1 MKKPNRTARGK
12 PIDMDSIIKQNENTI
27 AVGNTKTNARG
38 DVLDKNNQVLI
49 PVEKISRK
57 QANNS
62 EPTETVKMSDT
73 DKITKKTK
81 RTKPKSKQK
90 EIVEKRQKQ
99 DENGNN
105 IEEIEYDDGS
115 IEVKNIDKEG
125 DDKDD
130 NGQQE
135 DN

>member
-1 MKKPNRTARGK
+1 MKKTQKTARGK
-12 PIDMDSIIKQNENTI
+12 PIDMDSIIKQNENAI
-27 AVGNTKTNARG
+27 AVGNTRTNARG
-38 DVLDKNNQVLI
+38 DVLDNDNNVLI
-49 PVEKISRK
+49 PIEKISRK

-62 EPTETVKMSDT
+62 EPVDTVKMSDT

-99 DENGNN
+99 DENGNK

-115 IEVKNIDKEG
+115 IEVKDIVQG
-125 DDKDD
+125 DED
-130 NGQQE
+130 NGNE
-135 DN
+135 KNN

>member
-1 MKKPNRTARGK
+1 MKKPQKTARGK

-27 AVGNTKTNARG
+27 AVGNTRTNARG
-38 DVLDKNNQVLI
+38 DVLDNDNNVLI
-49 PVEKISRK
+49 PIEKISRK

-62 EPTETVKMSDT
+62 EPADTVKMSDT

-99 DENGNN
+99 DENGNK

-115 IEVKNIDKEG
+115 IEVKDIVEG
-125 DDKDD
+125 DED
-130 NGQQE
+130 NGNE
-135 DN
+135 KNN